1 MISVI
6 VPLEMLTEFWGG
18 SGVHSNEI
26 LKRLSK
32 VTDILILPYIN
43 DMVNFN
49 NKNNR
54 KICEVYNN
62 LPYHFPKVILKLCS
76 GDKIKLNEAVKEL
89 SEEAKQTDLIYEPSL
104 RITLNVRSF
113 SDKIR
118 LIAKSLRNPVY
129 CSEDLV
135 FDSFCIAK
143 KSNRNLI
150 SVIHPDFRSY
160 KEGLRVAY
168 YGVKYHF
175 DHPLSMLTT
184 TLIYRNILKINYLI
198 KDPVFKN
205 LLSVSK
211 AIQYLNLSYEKV
223 RILKVANAFDKNLL
237 KFRTKKKEDYL
248 VFWARLYSLKG
259 ILEIPYI
266 IWELVKK
273 YNDIKLMLFGKF
285 CKETEKDYFFYL
297 LKKLGIE
304 RNVEYLGF
312 LPEEKKYEIVS
323 KARAVLYPSHSDS
336 FSLVILESLALG
348 TPVVA
353 YDLLGPRSVYEG
365 LSAVKFVKEF
375 DIKGMA
381 REVLKLIN
389 MKDEEYYALIYNRQL
404 DAFLEEHSSWDKV
417 AEEIFTYLFN

>member
-1 MISVI
+1 MISVV
-6 VPLEMLTEFWGG
+6 VPLEMFTEFVGG
-18 SGVHSNEI
+18 GEVHSNEI

-32 VTDILILPYIN
+32 TTDVFIIPYTNNI
-43 DMVNFN
+43 VNFK
-49 NKNNR
+49 NK
-54 KICEVYNN
+54 KICELLRD
-62 LPYHFPKVILKLCS
+62 LPYYFPKVIHQICS
-76 GDKIKLNEAVKEL
+76 GDKINFGDAVKNL
-89 SEEAKQTDLIYEPSL
+89 SEEVKQTDLIYEPNL
-104 RITLNVRSF
+104 HITLNIKSL
-113 SDKIR
+113 SDKIK
-118 LIAKSLRNPVY
+118 LITKSFRSPVY
-129 CSEDLV
+129 CTEELI

-143 KSNRNLI
+143 RANRKLV
-150 SVIHPDFRSY
+150 SVIHPDLRSY
-160 KEGLRVAY
+160 KEGLRIAY
-168 YGVKYHF
+168 YGIRYQF
-175 DHPLSMLTT
+175 NDSLSMLKSTFT
-184 TLIYRNILKINYLI
+184 YKNILKINEI
-198 KDPVFKN
+198 INDPLFKN

-211 AIQYLNLSYEKV
+211 AINYLDVKHKKV
-223 RILKVANAFDKNLL
+223 RILRIANAYNTELL
-237 KFRTKKKEDYL
+237 KYRTKKKEDYI

-259 ILEIPYI
+259 ILEVPYI
-266 IWELVKK
+266 IRQIVKK
-273 YNDIKLMLFGKF
+273 YDDIKLKLFGKF
-285 CKETEKDYFFYL
+285 YNDIEKNHFFNL

-381 REVLKLIN
+381 REVLKLIT